1 MDQVKIEKAVRL
13 LLEGIGENP
22 ERRGLKE
29 TPRRVA
35 RMYQELFSGLGQKPE
50 QVLGKVIHED
60 YNELVLVKDIPLYS
74 MCEHHLLPFTG
85 RAHVAYL
92 PDGRRVVGISKLARL
107 VDICSRR
114 PQVQER
120 LTTQIVETI
129 MKSLLPRGA
138 MVVVEA
144 EHLCMIMRGIQKPGS
159 KVVTSAMRGI
169 FLRDIRTRT
178 EALELMLGKK

>member
-1 MDQVKIEKAVRL
+1 
-13 LLEGIGENP
+13 NP

-35 RMYQELFSGLGQKPE
+35 RMYQELFSGLAQKPE
-50 QVLGKVIHED
+50 EVLGKVIHED
-60 YNELVLVKDIPLYS
+60 YNELVLVKDIPLFS
-74 MCEHHLLPFTG
+74 MCEHHLLPFIG

-92 PDGRRVVGISKLARL
+92 PEGRRVVGISKLARL

-120 LTTQIVETI
+120 LTTQIVENI
-129 MKSLLPRGA
+129 MKALLPRGA
-138 MVVVEA
+138 MVVIEA

-178 EALELMLGKK
+178 EALELMMGRSR

>member
-1 MDQVKIEKAVRL
+1 

-50 QVLGKVIHED
+50 EVLGKVIHED